1 MGEQGLH
8 RITDSGDKVFTFDK
22 WRGGFKRYFQRKWEN
37 QGPYTR
43 IIETPF
49 DMPVYRVE
57 EKVNYSA
64 NKRTSDEVSASTHHT
79 LSLTEVGANNSS
91 AIATISAYTPTK
103 LEGGE
108 IASFATLNTSQNIH
122 GAQLWSGNKLGL
134 GVPMLAERLNDFGR
148 MPGQSQSAVRQLA
161 RVELSNELEV
171 RSIQPNVTLPQNV
184 LYRVNAAPTS
194 KVLIET
200 DPDFTNQKRWL
211 SSDYMFNTL
220 RYAPET
226 TQKRLGDGFYEQRLI
241 REQINRLTGRN
252 FVGNYSDFDS
262 QYRGL
267 MDAGIT
273 FAQKFNLR
281 PGIALT
287 PSQVAQLTTDIV
299 WFESQP
305 VSLGNGRIEQVLVP
319 KIYALVKKGDVTGN
333 GALLSGKKVTH
344 KGGDFTNSGTV
355 VGRELVQF
363 DSASIRNTGTLSGR
377 AIVGQVSGDV
387 ENLGGTVEAD
397 RAILLNI
404 AGNFKHSST
413 LHTSEVNEN
422 GYQRTD
428 TRLGRKGLL
437 HVKGEDGELQVSAN
451 NIDVTGADIL
461 NEGKG
466 RTYVS
471 AKNKMSL
478 GTLEVGFSEKMGGGN
493 HPQDSARL
501 LTRACIYLK
510 INKLKL

>member
-1 MGEQGLH
+1 M
-8 RITDSGDKVFTFDK
+8 
-22 WRGGFKRYFQRKWEN
+22 
-37 QGPYTR
+37 
-43 IIETPF
+43 
-49 DMPVYRVE
+49 
-57 EKVNYSA
+57 
-64 NKRTSDEVSASTHHT
+64 
-79 LSLTEVGANNSS
+79 
-91 AIATISAYTPTK
+91 
-103 LEGGE
+103 
-108 IASFATLNTSQNIH
+108 
-122 GAQLWSGNKLGL
+122 
-134 GVPMLAERLNDFGR
+134 
-148 MPGQSQSAVRQLA
+148 
-161 RVELSNELEV
+161 
-171 RSIQPNVTLPQNV
+171 
-184 LYRVNAAPTS
+184 
-194 KVLIET
+194 
-200 DPDFTNQKRWL
+200 
-211 SSDYMFNTL
+211 
-220 RYAPET
+220 
-226 TQKRLGDGFYEQRLI
+226 
-241 REQINRLTGRN
+241 
-252 FVGNYSDFDS
+252 
-262 QYRGL
+262 
-267 MDAGIT
+267 
-273 FAQKFNLR
+273 
-281 PGIALT
+281 
-287 PSQVAQLTTDIV
+287 AQLTTDIV